1 MRAGSIVGVQLLLAW
16 LGFVG
21 VTGFS
26 IGLFAH
32 IVQDLLEVEPADIHV
47 HFEYN
52 AEEMSGG
59 GK

>member
-1 MRAGSIVGVQLLLAW
+1 MGVKLFMAW

-32 IVQDLLEVEPADIHV
+32 MVQDLLDVEPADIHV

-59 GK
+59 EK